1 MTPLRVEREIAGRKL
16 SIETGKVAR
25 QADAA
30 TWVQYG
36 DTIVLATVVWA
47 EPREGLDFFPLTV
60 DYREKPSAAGKIP
73 GGFFKREGRPSTK
86 EILTMRM
93 IDRPCRPL
101 FPKDFVNEVQIQ
113 VFVMSAD
120 QENDPDI
127 VAMIAT
133 SAALRISSL
142 PWDGP
147 IGAVRVGRVE
157 GKFILNPTHAQMEYS
172 DLDLILAGHAESIN
186 MIELGADQISEADLA
201 GAIQLGHGVIGQVC
215 ELIEDLASKCAKE
228 KVWTPP
234 VRDEDLY
241 RKVYEKAYEPLLA
254 AKQIPLKQKRGD
266 AVAAVYEQVLRELC
280 GIQPGGA
287 VPAAPAAAGQTLPD
301 PKVVGQFLSEVEEK
315 AVRDLLLVHG
325 KRVDDRGPTDIR
337 PIWGEVGVLPRTH
350 GSALFSRG
358 ETQALAV
365 ATLGTVGDEQIIDG
379 LVEEYSKKFM
389 LHYNFPP
396 FATGEVKRIGAPSRR
411 EIGHGAIGERSLER
425 ILPSP
430 DKFPYTIRI
439 VSDILESN
447 GSSSMATVCAGTLS
461 LMDAGVPIKEP
472 VAGISIGMMHNE
484 QKEVLLTD
492 ILGEEDHFGDMDFK
506 VAGTRAGITGIQ
518 VDLKIRG
525 LRYETIVQTLERA
538 RQARLAILDRMREVL
553 DKPRPTISDYAPRIL
568 TVRIDPDKIGKVI
581 GPGGKGIK
589 RIEQETGATIEIE
602 EDGTVL
608 ISCVDRK
615 GAEQAR
621 DEVLKVTEEV
631 QIGRLYTGKVVGI
644 RDFGAFIEVL
654 PGTDGLCHI
663 SELADGYVKTVNDVV
678 QLGDTVRVKVIAI
691 DEQGRV
697 KLSRKQALKEE
708 SEQTAG
714 SA

>member
-16 SIETGKVAR
+16 SIETGKVAK

-36 DTIVLATVVWA
+36 ETVVLATVVWA

-101 FPKDFVNEVQIQ
+101 FPPGFINEVQIQ

-120 QENDPDI
+120 QDNDPDI

-172 DLDLILAGHAESIN
+172 DLDLILSGHHESIN
-186 MIELGADQISEADLA
+186 MIELGANQIKE
-201 GAIQLGHGVIGQVC
+201 
-215 ELIEDLASKCAKE
+215 EDLAQAIEQGHGAIKEVCGLIEELAGKCAKQ
-228 KVWTPP
+228 KTWKAPA
-234 VRDEDLY
+234 RDEALY
-241 RKVYEKAYEPLLA
+241 GKVYGKSYEPMLA
-254 AKQIPLKQKRGD
+254 AKAIVGKQERSD
-266 AVAAVYEQVLRELC
+266 AIEAIYKQALQDLC
-280 GIQPGGA
+280 GISPEGA
-287 VPAAPAAAGQTLPD
+287 APAAPAANLAD
-301 PKVVGQFLSEVEEK
+301 PKVVSQFLSEIEEK
-315 AVRDLLLVHG
+315 VVADLMLVHG
-325 KRVDDRGPTDIR
+325 KRVGGRGPTEIR
-337 PIWGEVGVLPRTH
+337 NIWGEVGVLPRTH

-365 ATLGTVGDEQIIDG
+365 VTLGTVSDEQIIDG
-379 LVEEYSKKFM
+379 LIEEYSKKFM

-425 ILPSP
+425 VLPGP
-430 DKFPYTIRI
+430 ETFPYTIRV

-447 GSSSMATVCAGTLS
+447 GSSSMATVCAGTLA
-461 LMDAGVPIKEP
+461 LMDAGVPIVEP
-472 VAGISIGMMHNE
+472 VAGISIGMLHNDK
-484 QKEVLLTD
+484 KEVLITD

-506 VAGTRAGITGIQ
+506 VAGTKNGITGIQ
-518 VDLKIRG
+518 VDLKVRG
-525 LRYETIVQTLERA
+525 LRLDTIVKTLQQAKEA
-538 RQARLAILDRMREVL
+538 RMAILDKMLAVL
-553 DKPRPTISDYAPRIL
+553 DKPRASISDHAPRIL
-568 TVRIDPDKIGKVI
+568 TIRIDTDKIGKVI

-589 RIEQETGATIEIE
+589 RIEAETGATVEIE
-602 EDGTVL
+602 EDGT
-608 ISCVDRK
+608 IFIACVDRK
-615 GAEQAR
+615 GAEKAR
-621 DEVLKVTEEV
+621 DEILKVTEEV

-644 RDFGAFIEVL
+644 RDFGAFIELL

-691 DEQGRV
+691 DDQGRV

-708 SEQTAG
+708 SEQAAP

>member
-16 SIETGKVAR
+16 SIETGKVAK

-36 DTIVLATVVWA
+36 DTVVLATIVWSS
-47 EPREGLDFFPLTV
+47 PREGLDFFPLTV
-60 DYREKPSAAGKIP
+60 DYREKPSAAGKFP
-73 GGFFKREGRPSTK
+73 GGFFKREGRPTTK

-101 FPKDFVNEVQIQ
+101 FPPGFINEVQIQ

-120 QENDPDI
+120 HDNDPDI
-127 VAMIAT
+127 VAMIAA

-157 GKFILNPTHAQMEYS
+157 GKFILNPTHAEMEFS
-172 DLDLILAGHAESIN
+172 DMDLILSGHHESIN
-186 MIELGADQISEADLA
+186 MIELGANQVKEEDLA
-201 GAIQLGHGVIGQVC
+201 QAIELGHGAIKDVC
-215 ELIEDLASKCAKE
+215 GLIEELAAKCAKE
-228 KVWTPP
+228 KTWKAP
-234 VRDEDLY
+234 VRDEVLY
-241 RKVYEKAYEPLLA
+241 RKVYDKAYEAMLA
-254 AKQIPLKQKRGD
+254 AKAITGKQERNSAID
-266 AVAAVYEQVLRELC
+266 AVSAQVMQDLC
-280 GIQPGGA
+280 GFSAEGK
-287 VPAAPAAAGQTLPD
+287 APADKEKFAD
-301 PKVVGQFLSEVEEK
+301 PKVAKQFLAEIEEK
-315 AVRDLLLVHG
+315 VVADLMLVHG
-325 KRVDDRGPTDIR
+325 KRVGGRSPTEIR

-358 ETQALAV
+358 ETQSLAV
-365 ATLGTVGDEQIIDG
+365 VTLGTVSDEQIIDG

-396 FATGEVKRIGAPSRR
+396 FATGEVKRIGSPSRR

-425 ILPSP
+425 ILPGP
-430 DKFPYTIRI
+430 EAFPYTIRV

-447 GSSSMATVCAGTLS
+447 GSSSMATVCAGTLA
-461 LMDAGVPIKEP
+461 LMDAGVPISEP
-472 VAGISIGMMHNE
+472 VAGISIGMLHNDK
-484 QKEVLLTD
+484 KEVLITD

-506 VAGTRAGITGIQ
+506 VAGTRNGITGIQ
-518 VDLKIRG
+518 VDLKVRG
-525 LRYETIVQTLERA
+525 LRQDTIVQTLQQAKEA
-538 RQARLAILDRMREVL
+538 RMEILDKMQAVL
-553 DKPRPTISDYAPRIL
+553 DKPRATISEYAPRIL
-568 TVRIDPDKIGKVI
+568 TIRIDTDKIGKVI

-589 RIEQETGATIEIE
+589 RIEAETGATVEIE
-602 EDGTVL
+602 EDGT
-608 ISCVDRK
+608 IFIACVDRK
-615 GAEQAR
+615 GAEKAR
-621 DEVLKVTEEV
+621 DEILKVTEEV

-644 RDFGAFIEVL
+644 RDFGAFIEL
-654 PGTDGLCHI
+654 IPGTDGLCHI

-678 QLGDTVRVKVIAI
+678 QLGDTVRVKVIAV
-691 DEQGRV
+691 DDQGRV

-708 SEQTAG
+708 AEQASP

>member
-1 MTPLRVEREIAGRKL
+1 MTPLTVEREIAGRRL

-36 DTIVLATVVWA
+36 DTIVLATVVRA

-60 DYREKPSAAGKIP
+60 DYREKSSAAGKIP

-101 FPKDFVNEVQIQ
+101 FPKDFINEVQIQ
-113 VFVMSAD
+113 VLVMSAD

-157 GKFILNPTHAQMEYS
+157 GKIVLNPTHAQMEYS

-186 MIELGADQISEADLA
+186 MIELGADQISEGDLA
-201 GAIQLGHGVIGQVC
+201 EAIRQGHGVIQQVC
-215 ELIEDLASKCAKE
+215 GLIEDLASRCAKE
-228 KVWTPP
+228 KLWTPP

-241 RKVYEKAYEPLLA
+241 RKIYDQAYQPLLA
-254 AKQIPLKQKRGD
+254 AKQTALKQNRGD
-266 AVAAVYEQVLRELC
+266 AVTAVYEQVMQELC
-280 GIQPGGA
+280 GIAPGGT
-287 VPAAPAAAGQTLPD
+287 VPTVPIENMAD
-301 PKVVGQFLSEVEEK
+301 PKTVGQFLSEVEEK
-315 AVRDLLLVHG
+315 VVTDLLLVHG
-325 KRVDDRGPTDIR
+325 KRVDDRSPTDIR
-337 PIWGEVGVLPRTH
+337 PIWGEVAVLPRTH

-365 ATLGTVGDEQIIDG
+365 TTLGTVSDEQIIDG
-379 LVEEYSKKFM
+379 LTEEYSKKFM

-425 ILPSP
+425 VLPGP
-430 DKFPYTIRI
+430 EQFPYTIRI

-447 GSSSMATVCAGTLS
+447 GSSSMATACAGTLS
-461 LMDAGVPIKEP
+461 LMDAGVPITEP
-472 VAGISIGMMHNE
+472 VAGISIGMMHND
-484 QKEVLLTD
+484 QKQILLTD

-506 VAGTRAGITGIQ
+506 VAGTKKGITGIQ

-525 LRYETIVQTLERA
+525 LSYDTIVQTLDRA
-538 RQARLAILDRMREVL
+538 KQARLAILDRMLEVL
-553 DKPRPTISDYAPRIL
+553 DKPRAAISDYAPRIL

-608 ISCVDRK
+608 ISSVDRK
-615 GAEQAR
+615 GAEKAR
-621 DEVLKVTEEV
+621 EEVLKVTEEV

-663 SELADGYVKTVNDVV
+663 SELADGYVKTVSDVV

-691 DEQGRV
+691 DDQGRV

-708 SEQTAG
+708 SEQTAD

>member
-1 MTPLRVEREIAGRKL
+1 VEREIAGRKL
-16 SIETGKVAR
+16 SIETGKVAK

-30 TWVQYG
+30 VWVQYG
-36 DTIVLATVVWA
+36 ETVLLATVVWST
-47 EPREGLDFFPLTV
+47 PREGLDFFPLTV

-73 GGFFKREGRPSTK
+73 GGFFKREGRPTTK

-101 FPKDFVNEVQIQ
+101 FPPGFINEVQIQ
-113 VFVMSAD
+113 VFVLSAD
-120 QENDPDI
+120 QTNDPDI
-127 VAMIAT
+127 VAMIAA

-147 IGAVRVGRVE
+147 LGAVRVGRVE
-157 GKFILNPTHAQMEYS
+157 GKLILNPTHAEMEYS
-172 DLDLILAGHAESIN
+172 DLDLILAGHQESLN
-186 MIELGADQISEADLA
+186 MIELGANQVKEDDLA
-201 GAIQLGHGVIGQVC
+201 KAIELGHGAIREVC
-215 ELIEDLASKCAKE
+215 GLIEELAGKCAKE
-228 KVWTPP
+228 KTWTPP
-234 VRDEDLY
+234 VRDEELY
-241 RKVYEKAYEPLLA
+241 KKVYVAAYEPLLA
-254 AKQIPLKQKRGD
+254 AKQTTLKQERGGTVD
-266 AVAAVYEQVLRELC
+266 QAKLKVLQDLC
-280 GIQPGGA
+280 GFSAEGKA
-287 VPAAPAAAGQTLPD
+287 PAAPAEGMAD
-301 PKVVGQFLSEVEEK
+301 PKVVKQFLSEIEEK
-315 AVRDLLLVHG
+315 VVTDLLLVHG

-365 ATLGTVGDEQIIDG
+365 TTLGTVRDEQIIDG
-379 LVEEYSKKFM
+379 LIDEYSKKFM

-396 FATGEVKRIGAPSRR
+396 FATGEVKRIGSPGRR

-425 ILPSP
+425 MLPAP
-430 DKFPYTIRI
+430 EQFPYTIRI

-447 GSSSMATVCAGTLS
+447 GSSSMATVCAGTLA
-461 LMDAGVPIKEP
+461 LMDAGVPITEP
-472 VAGISIGMMHNE
+472 VAGISIGMMHKDN
-484 QKEVLLTD
+484 KEVLITD

-506 VAGTRAGITGIQ
+506 VAGTKNGITGIQ
-518 VDLKIRG
+518 VDLKVRG
-525 LRYETIVQTLERA
+525 LRQETIVEALERA
-538 RQARLAILDRMREVL
+538 RVARLAILERMLTVL
-553 DKPRPTISDYAPRIL
+553 DKPRTTISDHAPRIL
-568 TVRIDPDKIGKVI
+568 SVRIDPDKIGKVI

-589 RIEQETGATIEIE
+589 RIEAETGANIEIE

-615 GAEQAR
+615 GAENAR

-654 PGTDGLCHI
+654 PGTDGLCHV
-663 SELADGYVKTVNDVV
+663 SELADGYVKQVSDVV

-691 DEQGRV
+691 DDQGRV
-697 KLSRKQALKEE
+697 KLSRKQALQDE
-708 SEQTAG
+708 SEQTAP

>member
-1 MTPLRVEREIAGRKL
+1 MDMTPVRVEREIAGRKL
-16 SIETGKVAR
+16 SIETGKVAK

-36 DTIVLATVVWA
+36 ETVVLATVVWST
-47 EPREGLDFFPLTV
+47 PREGLDFFPLTV

-73 GGFFKREGRPSTK
+73 GGFFKREGRPTTK

-101 FPKDFVNEVQIQ
+101 FPLGFINEVQIQ

-127 VAMIAT
+127 VAMIAA

-157 GKFILNPTHAQMEYS
+157 GKLILNPTHAEMEYS
-172 DLDLILAGHAESIN
+172 DIDLILAGHHSTIN
-186 MIELGADQISEADLA
+186 MIELGANQIKEDDLA
-201 GAIQLGHGVIGQVC
+201 KAIDLGHGAIKEVC
-215 ELIEDLASKCAKE
+215 GLIEELAGKCAKE
-228 KVWTPP
+228 KTWAAPA
-234 VRDEDLY
+234 RDEALY
-241 RKVYEKAYEPLLA
+241 KKVYAKAYEALLA
-254 AKQIPLKQKRGD
+254 AKQTVLKQERNG
-266 AVAAVYEQVLRELC
+266 AVEAVQQQVMQDLC
-280 GIQPGGA
+280 GIAPGQKAPA
-287 VPAAPAAAGQTLPD
+287 VPAEGMAD
-301 PKVVGQFLSEVEEK
+301 PKVVGQFLAEIEEK
-315 AVRDLLLVHG
+315 VVTDLLVVHG
-325 KRVDDRGPTDIR
+325 KRVDGRGPTDIR
-337 PIWGEVGVLPRTH
+337 EIWGEVGVLPRTH
-350 GSALFSRG
+350 GSSLFSRG

-365 ATLGTVGDEQIIDG
+365 TTLGTVRDEQIIDG
-379 LVEEYSKKFM
+379 LIEEYSKKFM

-396 FATGEVKRIGAPSRR
+396 FATGEVKRIGAPGRR

-425 ILPSP
+425 VLPGP
-430 DKFPYTIRI
+430 EQFPYTIRI

-461 LMDAGVPIKEP
+461 LMDAGVPITEP
-472 VAGISIGMMHNE
+472 VAGISIGMMHNDK
-484 QKEVLLTD
+484 KEILITD

-506 VAGTRAGITGIQ
+506 VAGTKNGITGIQ
-518 VDLKIRG
+518 VDLKARG
-525 LRYETIVQTLERA
+525 LRQETIVEALERA
-538 RQARLAILDRMREVL
+538 RVARLAILERMLSVL
-553 DKPRPTISDYAPRIL
+553 GKTRATISEHAPRIL

-589 RIEQETGATIEIE
+589 RIEAETGANIEIE
-602 EDGTVL
+602 EDGTVI

-615 GAEQAR
+615 GAETAR

-644 RDFGAFIEVL
+644 RDFGAFIEL
-654 PGTDGLCHI
+654 IPGTDGLCHV
-663 SELADGYVKTVNDVV
+663 SELADGYVKQVNDVV

-691 DEQGRV
+691 DDQGRV
-697 KLSRKQALKEE
+697 KLSRKQALKDE
-708 SEQTAG
+708 SEPVAP